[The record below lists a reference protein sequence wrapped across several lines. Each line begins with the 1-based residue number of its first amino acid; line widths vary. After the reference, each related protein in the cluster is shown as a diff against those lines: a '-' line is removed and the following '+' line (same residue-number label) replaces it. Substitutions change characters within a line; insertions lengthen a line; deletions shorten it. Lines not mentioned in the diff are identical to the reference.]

1 MHKLDLD
8 DVTWTLPIVSVFSG
22 LEPSMAATLCCVP
35 LLKPLLGLGK
45 RRRLPSRVKVLRNT
59 LRTYQ
64 YDPEQA
70 DKLILRAD
78 RAIYLAEVMVD
89 DLAVPRAPASVFEYT
104 DSDGSTDDLKK
115 SGAPEI
121 LVSKQWTVTR
131 EAGDWTQILGGQ

>member
-1 MHKLDLD
+1 MHKLDLN

-45 RRRLPSRVKVLRNT
+45 RRRLPPRVKVMRNT

-78 RAIYLAEVMVD
+78 RAIYLAEVVVD
-89 DLAVPRAPASVFEYT
+89 EAVPRAPPSFFEYA
-104 DSDGSTDDLKK
+104 DSDGSTDDLKM

-131 EAGDWTQILGGQ
+131 ETGDWTQILGSR

>member
-1 MHKLDLD
+1 M
-8 DVTWTLPIVSVFSG
+8 
-22 LEPSMAATLCCVP
+22 
-35 LLKPLLGLGK
+35 
-45 RRRLPSRVKVLRNT
+45 RNT

-89 DLAVPRAPASVFEYT
+89 EAAPSRAPASFLEYT

-121 LVSKQWTVTR
+121 MVSRQWTVTR
-131 EAGDWTQILGGQ
+131 EAGDWTQMLGSR